1 MTEKLSVDV
10 ENRPVAGLGSEGGAP
25 GRRPR
30 FLRTAAG
37 SLNIELIAG
46 AAIVA
51 AWAVVAIASPWLA
64 PYSPTAISP
73 DAISQAPSS
82 LHWLGTDNLGSD
94 ILSRILYA
102 PRIDLTVALGV
113 TILSVPAGTGIG
125 VVLALRRGWADA
137 IVMRVVDAV
146 QAFPVIVAG
155 MVAVGLL
162 ARQAGTVQNAAI
174 VIAVI
179 AVAQMPTY
187 IRLARSSAIVVF
199 KLEYVDAAR
208 AGGAS
213 PARVIARHV
222 IPNCLSPIYTAAS
235 QNAGYAVLLTAGLA
249 FVGVGISPP
258 TPEWG
263 VMIQT
268 GSNYL
273 LTGAWWMSIPAG
285 FAMATLILGF
295 VLAGD
300 GLQARGGAGLH

>member
-1 MTEKLSVDV
+1 M
-10 ENRPVAGLGSEGGAP
+10 
-25 GRRPR
+25 RRE
-30 FLRTAAG
+30 
-37 SLNIELIAG
+37 SN
-46 AAIVA
+46 
-51 AWAVVAIASPWLA
+51 
-64 PYSPTAISP
+64 
-73 DAISQAPSS
+73 
-82 LHWLGTDNLGSD
+82 
-94 ILSRILYA
+94 
-102 PRIDLTVALGV
+102 LTVAVGV
-113 TILSVPAGTGIG
+113 TILSVPVGTAIG
-125 VVLALRRGWADA
+125 VALALRRGWADA

-162 ARQAGTVQNAAI
+162 ARQAGTAQNAAI
-174 VIAVI
+174 VIGVI

-199 KLEYVDAAR
+199 RLEYVDAAR
-208 AGGAS
+208 ASGA
-213 PARVIARHV
+213 PPLRVIARHV
-222 IPNCLSPIYTAAS
+222 IPNCLGPIYTAAS

-249 FVGVGISPP
+249 FVGVGITPP

-300 GLQARGGAGLH
+300 GLQARAGAGLH